1 MPGPELSHL
10 DENDATESG
19 QVRPLTSELAI
30 RLAIRLLPFVL
41 HTANFCDI
49 REICQSEFA
58 NNILRRTRVKKRCVR
73 TYRLWAVSWL
83 AAIAIILPFSSL
95 ADDKIQP
102 GQIVA
107 KHLDSIG
114 SAETLA
120 SVHTRIAAGTV
131 VATLRAPGIAKFSG
145 QAIMASDGNKNM
157 IKMGFENAGSYQ
169 EQFGFDGRDLTVSY
183 VRPGVRGY
191 WGDFL
196 VTHQNIIKEGLVG
209 GTLSDAW
216 PLLNLS
222 EKKPKLEYQGIKKT
236 GGKSLHMLKYIP
248 RGTSDVEISLFFD
261 TETFQHVRT
270 EYTRFISAGLGTGV
284 IGTGRVS
291 SPSQSGAIDASGQQR
306 PTRYKMVEEFS
317 DFRKESGLT
326 LPHSYKVG
334 LELDTRA
341 GTLIGDW
348 EFTLTD
354 FAFNQAIPPG
364 TFNVNTNE

>member
-1 MPGPELSHL
+1 MKKSRVRIYSLGV
-10 DENDATESG
+10 AT
-19 QVRPLTSELAI
+19 LLAI
-30 RLAIRLLPFVL
+30 
-41 HTANFCDI
+41 TALI
-49 REICQSEFA
+49 PP
-58 NNILRRTRVKKRCVR
+58 
-73 TYRLWAVSWL
+73 YY
-83 AAIAIILPFSSL
+83 SL
-95 ADDKIQP
+95 AGDKIQP
-102 GQIVA
+102 EEIVA
-107 KHLDSIG
+107 KHLESIG
-114 SAETLA
+114 AAETRA
-120 SVHTRIAAGTV
+120 SVHSRIAAGTV
-131 VATLRAPGIAKFSG
+131 AATLRSPGTAKFSG
-145 QAIMASDGNKNM
+145 KAVMASDGNKNM
-157 IKMGFENAGSYQ
+157 IKMGFEDAGSYQ
-169 EQFGFDGRDLTVSY
+169 ERFGFDGRDLTIGF

-196 VTHQNIIKEGLVG
+196 NTHQNIIKEGLVG

-222 EKKPKLEYQGIKKT
+222 EKKPKLEYHGIKKID
-236 GGKSLHMLKYIP
+236 GKSLHELKYIP
-248 RGTSDVEISLFFD
+248 RGTSDLDISLFFD

-291 SPSQSGAIDASGQQR
+291 GASQSGAIDASGQQR
-306 PTRYKMVEEFS
+306 STRYKMVEEFS

-354 FAFNQAIPPG
+354 FAFNQPIPLA
-364 TFNVNTNE
+364 TFNVNPKD